1 MKTHTSCG
9 TGEICARKLKRKPPP
24 KTPRL
29 AHQITRIL
37 TAQLAY
43 LKTRQAAAEC
53 ATDPEPA

>member
-1 MKTHTSCG
+1 MKTHIMRNWRDLCQ
-9 TGEICARKLKRKPPP
+9 EAEAEAAPP

-29 AHQITRIL
+29 AHQIARIL

-43 LKTRQAAAEC
+43 LKTRQAAAES